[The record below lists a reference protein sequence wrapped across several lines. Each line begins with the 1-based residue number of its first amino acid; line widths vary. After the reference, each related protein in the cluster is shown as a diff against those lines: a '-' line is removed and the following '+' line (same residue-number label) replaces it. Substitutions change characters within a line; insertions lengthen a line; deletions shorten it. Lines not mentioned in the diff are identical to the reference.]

1 MPRRAFGF
9 EQLLRA
15 RRGEEALR
23 AASYALSRVAA
34 VEARQQYD
42 AVTQQLEAAR
52 CGIAGAAGA
61 GLRALQG
68 YLGVLERRAVEAR
81 GASARAENVASLAR
95 EAALAAARARA
106 ALELLLERRRA
117 ASVRR
122 AWVIEECERDD
133 LPVSRAMRDA
143 LG

>member
-23 AASYALSRVAA
+23 AASYALSRIAA
-34 VEARQQYD
+34 IEARQQHD
-42 AVTQQLEAAR
+42 TLAQQLEAAR
-52 CGIAGAAGA
+52 GGIAGAAGA

-68 YLGVLERRAVEAR
+68 YLGVLERLAAEAR
-81 GASARAENVASLAR
+81 DALARAENVASFAR
-95 EAALAAARARA
+95 EAVLAAARARA

-122 AWVIEECERDD
+122 AWAIEECERDD
-133 LPVSRAMRDA
+133 LRVSRAMLDG